1 MCVTSNIIGKNF
13 NTEVKK
19 VMSSSNFLINYDSTM
34 RSMSSTSIPRKPKR
48 YSKSSI
54 AAMKYPQHK
63 KGRMSSMC
71 YLKKK
76 KVVIFR
82 FMPAQQKYFTR
93 SEKLILVTG
102 LLPSLPIDASE
113 KDIRGKICD
122 VIKSKDEFK
131 DVTPED
137 FEFIN
142 NVWKTRYHSS
152 MQGGIRVEW
161 SFG

>member
-1 MCVTSNIIGKNF
+1 MGP
-13 NTEVKK
+13 
-19 VMSSSNFLINYDSTM
+19 SNFLINYDSTM
-34 RSMSSTSIPRKPKR
+34 RSMSSTSIPRKPNR

-63 KGRMSSMC
+63 KGRMSSTC
-71 YLKKK
+71 YFQKK
-76 KVVIFR
+76 VIFR
-82 FMPAQQKYFTR
+82 FMPAQPKYFTR

-113 KDIRGKICD
+113 KDIRGEICD
-122 VIKSKDEFK
+122 VIKSTDEVK

-142 NVWKTRYHSS
+142 MCRTRYHSS
-152 MQGGIRVEW
+152 IQGGI
-161 SFG
+161 